1 MKHQEQKNTG
11 SLSHYDRTVFQ
22 ELQSSIVLSWSYP
35 QRYHCVSTKTNWK
48 HFFRRLW
55 ETEPVDTNLQNSK
68 KQNRFFFFFFSNLVI
83 RLFIRSIRRW
93 QQLVPLTVLQLET
106 AVMSATCAAITSR
119 TGKYSEVTYSCPQGR
134 LHVLHR
140 TRHRGMGI
148 YRRLKPHIKGWKVQR
163 IMLSNATTSQMVCEM
178 FRYSLASFTDSNWEC
193 SLYMALEVLFCDLE
207 TWFWSSTN

>member
-68 KQNRFFFFFFSNLVI
+68 KQNRFFFFFSNLVI

-119 TGKYSEVTYSCPQGR
+119 TGKYSIQKWPTAAPRADFMSYTGQDIEE
-134 LHVLHR
+134 
-140 TRHRGMGI
+140 
-148 YRRLKPHIKGWKVQR
+148 W
-163 IMLSNATTSQMVCEM
+163 A
-178 FRYSLASFTDSNWEC
+178 FTVAWN
-193 SLYMALEVLFCDLE
+193 L
-207 TWFWSSTN
+207 T